1 MKKKRID
8 EISVH
13 ISLKGR
19 GPLLCYLNTKTTS
32 LLLHTSLS
40 FSILGFANWQLEYVL
55 QLPFT
60 FTCRIEL
67 WKIENGCAVSLMI
80 KITCQV
86 F

>member
-8 EISVH
+8 KISLN

-19 GPLLCYLNTKTTS
+19 RPLLCYLNTKIS
-32 LLLHTSLS
+32 FLLLHTSLS
-40 FSILGFANWQLEYVL
+40 FSLLGFTNWQLEYVL

-60 FTCRIEL
+60 LTCRIEL
-67 WKIENGCAVSLMI
+67 WKTEKGCAVSLVI

-86 F
+86 L